1 MSISDIMTRIRDDGW
16 TIVDSII
23 PEDKVGKIRESIV
36 ATVEDAKA
44 SPNSMDLRT
53 AQGSLI
59 NVNQSFAPYL
69 SDPRIVGVAEA
80 LWGQHVKIT
89 ITTPVI
95 LFPGGS
101 PQGFH
106 SDWPFNQKHAAV
118 IETPYPDTPLLL
130 TVIFMLSDFTLKN
143 GATRLVPGSH
153 RIPHNWSEHYGENN
167 RLPHPNEVRATG
179 KAGSVLIFDSRLW
192 HALAV
197 NHTDQPRAGVTVRYG
212 PWWFNVNPLKP
223 GFPEREAMLDAE
235 GKEETNVVFPLP
247 AEVFKSLPDE
257 VKPLLQHYLR
267 QEQR

>member
-1 MSISDIMTRIRDDGW
+1 MSISNITTQIREDGW
-16 TIVDSII
+16 TVVDSII
-23 PEDKVGKIRESIV
+23 PEDRVGGIRDGIV

-53 AQGSLI
+53 VQGSLI
-59 NVNQSFAPYL
+59 NVNQSLAPYL
-69 SDPRIVGVAEA
+69 SDPHIVGVAAA
-80 LWGQHVKIT
+80 LWGRHVKIT

-95 LFPGGS
+95 LFPGAGGN

-106 SDWPFNQKHAAV
+106 SDWPFNQKHAAA
-118 IETPYPDTPLLL
+118 IEEPYPDTPLLL

-153 RIPHNWSEHYGENN
+153 QIPHNWKKHYGENN
-167 RLPHPNEVRATG
+167 RSTHPNEVRATG

-192 HALAV
+192 HASAV
-197 NHTDQPRAGVTVRYG
+197 NHTDQPRTGVTVRYG

-235 GKEETNVVFPLP
+235 GKKETNVVFPLP
-247 AEVFKSLPDE
+247 AQVYESLPDE
-257 VKPLLQHYLR
+257 VRPLLRHYLR
-267 QEQR
+267 